1 MKKCN
6 YQCVLTGSKKFHIHH
21 LYSFNQIISDVFNKY
36 NFPIYDTFEEYSDE
50 ELDTI
55 LDKFIEEQDSHPLG
69 VCIDENI
76 HKLFHSVY
84 GQYCNTPE
92 QWYQFEKDYKNGIY
106 DEYNEKIAV

>member
-1 MKKCN
+1 M
-6 YQCVLTGSKKFHIHH
+6 T
-21 LYSFNQIISDVFNKY
+21 
-36 NFPIYDTFEEYSDE
+36 
-50 ELDTI
+50 TI
-55 LDKFIEEQDSHPLG
+55 LG